1 MSSGLASIALFT
13 PVIASSAIFSA
24 RRASRGVDNMEENPL
39 FAIANFD
46 IAAGQVLKAGRAVKG
61 MKLAVDSNFEG
72 VSKYFNTAKSNS
84 KLMNGLYK
92 AIDFTSNNIN
102 PLIVGAGCLKVL
114 GSDDKLDTAAREST
128 SLACMFGAEKL
139 AKKFIGMPKFNN
151 SVINPESQGQEGL
164 YKKLF
169 SKEQLKAVKDF
180 SATKKYAK
188 AAIGGAK
195 GLLFVG
201 ASIAGYNMGSYIADA
216 VLGKE
221 KEA

>member
-13 PVIASSAIFSA
+13 PVVASSAIFSA

-46 IAAGQVLKAGRAVKG
+46 IAAGQILKAGRAVKG
-61 MKLAVDSNFEG
+61 MKLAIDSNFEG
-72 VSKYFNTAKSNS
+72 ASKYFNAAKSNS

-102 PLIVGAGCLKVL
+102 PLIVGAGCIKVL

-128 SLACMFGAEKL
+128 SLACMFGAEKV
-139 AKKFIGMPKFNN
+139 AKKILGMPKFNN
-151 SVINPESQGQEGL
+151 SVLNPESQCQEGL
-164 YKKLF
+164 YKKMF
-169 SKEQLKAVKDF
+169 TKEQLKAIKDF

-188 AAIGGAK
+188 ATIGGAK

-201 ASIAGYNMGSYIADA
+201 ASIAGYTIGSKIADA
-216 VLGKE
+216 VLGKG